1 MFTVKVIDHRDG
13 KPLEYK
19 TVAVHYS
26 GIFGGHTCDI
36 KTDYRGEAH
45 FDYRNGEGKIY
56 VGSKVVYE
64 GEISGQIVV
73 YV

>member
-1 MFTVKVIDHRDG
+1 MFTIKVIDSRDG

-26 GIFGGHTCDI
+26 GILGGHTRDV
-36 KTDYRGEAH
+36 KTDHRGEAH
-45 FDYRNGEGKIY
+45 FDYRNGEGKIF

-64 GEISGQIVV
+64 GEISGRIVV

>member
-1 MFTVKVIDHRDG
+1 MFTIKVIDHRDG
-13 KPLEYK
+13 EPLENK

-26 GIFGGHTCDI
+26 GFFGGFTRDV

-45 FDYRNGEGKIY
+45 FDYKNGEGKIY

-64 GEISGQIVV
+64 GEISGHMVV